1 MSYRYV
7 RSLSNALWAVGIR
20 GRLARRITTEI
31 ADHLSEDPEAD
42 LGSPETLAAEFADE
56 LGTARARTAAA
67 EVFAALT
74 LVGGLLLGAFLAS
87 RAAGV
92 RWPAVQPRY
101 SFLALAGGGAFVIGA
116 QVAFVAGVLAAI
128 RALRLRRERVIPR
141 AEARV
146 IVRRAAVALA
156 GGLAATAGVA
166 LIGFDLQAG
175 VPGWVTTVVVA
186 AADGSDRG
194 LLRRLRRC
202 SPRPA
207 CSRWPPAGA
216 ATCSTTSVRS
226 SPAPTAGASVDAR
239 DRRRRGRRAG
249 GRGGGRGPV
258 GSVRRDRAR
267 TRGRARG
274 LAGFAVLGG
283 FLGLRA

>member
-1 MSYRYV
+1 VSYRYV

-101 SFLALAGGGAFVIGA
+101 SFLALAGGGALVIGA

-186 AADGSDRG
+186 AAGTG
-194 LLRRLRRC
+194 AIALLA
-202 SPRPA
+202 SAPA
-207 CSRWPPAGA
+207 MLA
-216 ATCSTTSVRS
+216 AARVQ
-226 SPAPTAGASVDAR
+226 PLAS
-239 DRRRRGRRAG
+239 G
-249 GRGGGRGPV
+249 GRGDLFDDLGPIV
-258 GSVRRDRAR
+258 PAPL
-267 TRGRARG
+267 RGRPWMFAIVVAAAVALAVAVAGVVQSDPFDGIARG
-274 LAGFAVLGG
+274 LADGLACLAGFAVLGG
-283 FLGLRA
+283 FLGLRG